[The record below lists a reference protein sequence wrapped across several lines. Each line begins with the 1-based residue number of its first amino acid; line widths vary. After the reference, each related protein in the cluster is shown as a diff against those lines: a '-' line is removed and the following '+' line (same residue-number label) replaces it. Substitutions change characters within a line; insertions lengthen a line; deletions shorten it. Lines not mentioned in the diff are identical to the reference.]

1 MRFRWWYPRCLP
13 YTTHAS
19 LDPHLEHLSPEDV
32 TFHCISRNIGDS
44 PPRPV
49 ESTVTPDSLW
59 SRDIFKKP
67 ELTGRY
73 FSPQFSNSP
82 RKPPNL
88 KILPFTKLLHLHCPS
103 IFPLAGK
110 PWLTLIGQL
119 EARASALARFAHTAP
134 TKKLIPQPSSIRTT
148 SINNVCC

>member
-1 MRFRWWYPRCLP
+1 MPFLHHTP
-13 YTTHAS
+13 S
-19 LDPHLEHLSPEDV
+19 LDPHLEHLSLEDV
-32 TFHCISRNIGDS
+32 TFHCISRNIGDLS
-44 PPRPV
+44 SGPV
-49 ESTVTPDSLW
+49 KSTETPDSPW

-73 FSPQFSNSP
+73 SSPQFSNPP
-82 RKPPNL
+82 RNPPNL
-88 KILPFTKLLHLHCPS
+88 KILPFTKLFHLHCPS
-103 IFPLAGK
+103 IFPFAGI
-110 PWLTLIGQL
+110 PWVTLIGQL